1 MLSIGD
7 GNRCACDFIRMRIVE
22 LPEPSFG
29 GKFASWLTCSCLQRT
44 VGNTRIGKM
53 WIQVR
58 SMDGQKNVRIDNLSK
73 LTKIE
78 DLRIKLVDHFN
89 ADPERQRLF
98 FRGKQVS
105 SFMSFVILQYTL

>member
-1 MLSIGD
+1 MSLNACAFLKLKLLAVILPAGWVKLFTAV
-7 GNRCACDFIRMRIVE
+7 GQNR
-22 LPEPSFG
+22 
-29 GKFASWLTCSCLQRT
+29 RT
-44 VGNTRIGKM
+44 VKM

-58 SMDGQKNVRIDNLSK
+58 SMDGQKNVRIDDLSK

-78 DLRIKLVDHFN
+78 DLREKLVTHFN

-105 SFMSFVILQYTL
+105 CFISL